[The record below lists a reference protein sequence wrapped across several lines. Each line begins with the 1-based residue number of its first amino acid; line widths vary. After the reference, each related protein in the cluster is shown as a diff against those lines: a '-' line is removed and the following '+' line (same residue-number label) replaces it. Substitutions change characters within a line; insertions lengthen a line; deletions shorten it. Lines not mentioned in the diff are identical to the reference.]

1 MSCDVLDRELQ
12 QMQVFNGGSIR
23 SCSFCGLR
31 EGVSTHA
38 GAVELF
44 RCLVAVVNSRASGN
58 REMFI
63 TAFDILF
70 ESMLLLIVA
79 AGA

>member
-1 MSCDVLDRELQ
+1 
-12 QMQVFNGGSIR
+12 MQVSNGGRIR

-31 EGVSTHA
+31 EGVSTHAA

-70 ESMLLLIVA
+70 ESMLLRIVA